1 MSDVASAV
9 KSNPI
14 YALLFLVLAFAS
26 GLLLAFLRGPQAPP
40 TGSATTETLATVAPP
55 SVAAPS
61 SNSEE
66 TQDQV
71 ELRALDARLSDA
83 RTRIQGL
90 EQSHTAMAEEQKALH
105 LAVSEQRDR
114 LTEVLAEMNAAAEPD
129 RAAEASARPP
139 IRLADD
145 LARLGA
151 RPAERGHL
159 VTLTESELRFPVG
172 ESALSSEPSAGLQAI
187 AEVLRRHAPL
197 VARVEG
203 HTDRSGSATM
213 NIALSQERARSVKE
227 ALVAAGVDAERI
239 EIEGIGE
246 SRPLDDGQTEEARQ
260 RNRRVEVYLIEP

>member
-14 YALLFLVLAFAS
+14 YALLFLFLAFAS

-40 TGSATTETLATVAPP
+40 TGSATTETLATVAPA
-55 SVAAPS
+55 SVATPS
-61 SNSEE
+61 SSSEE
-66 TQDQV
+66 SRDQV
-71 ELRALDARLSDA
+71 DLRALDARLSDA

-90 EQSHTAMAEEQKALH
+90 EQSHAAMAEEQKALH

-129 RAAEASARPP
+129 RDAEASARPP

-172 ESALSSEPSAGLQAI
+172 ESALPSDPSEGLQAI
-187 AEVLRRHAPL
+187 AEVLLRHDRL
-197 VARVEG
+197 LARVEG
-203 HTDRSGSATM
+203 HTDRSGSASK
-213 NIALSQERARSVKE
+213 NLALSRERARAVKD
-227 ALVAAGVDAERI
+227 ALAAMGVDAARI
-239 EIEGIGE
+239 EIAGLGE
-246 SRPLDDGQTEEARQ
+246 TRTIDDGRTAEARQ
-260 RNRRVEVYLIEP
+260 RNRRVEVYLIER

>member
-1 MSDVASAV
+1 MSDVPSAV
-9 KSNPI
+9 KSNPL

-26 GLLLAFLRGPQAPP
+26 GLLLAYLRGPQTPA
-40 TGSATTETLATVAPP
+40 TGSAATDARATVVPP
-55 SVAAPS
+55 SVHAPS
-61 SNSEE
+61 PMLED
-66 TQDQV
+66 TQPREDPSV
-71 ELRALDARLSDA
+71 LEDRLADARNRLQ
-83 RTRIQGL
+83 RL
-90 EQSHTAMAEEQKALH
+90 EQSHAEMAEDQKALH
-105 LAVSEQRDR
+105 RAIAEQRDR
-114 LTEVLAEMNAAAEPD
+114 LTGMLAETNATVEADPD
-129 RAAEASARPP
+129 AEARGRPG

-172 ESALSSEPSAGLQAI
+172 ESALPPEPSKGLQAI
-187 AEVLRRHAPL
+187 AEVLRRHDLL

-203 HTDRSGSATM
+203 HTDRSGTATM
-213 NIALSQERARSVKE
+213 NIALSRERARSVKE

-246 SRPLDDGQTEEARQ
+246 SRPIDDRGTADARQ